1 MSEILFPDIGQCSL
15 IKHSESICGDFCY
28 VLRDG
33 DRMTAVLSDGLGSG
47 VKANIL
53 ATLTSKILSTLIA
66 RDLPLDECIY
76 TVASTLPMCSERKI
90 AYATFT
96 VLQIEDNTAYLVQYD
111 NPSAIL
117 LRGGESVQYKKDV
130 HFYAEKQIYES
141 RFELQDGDMILL
153 MSDGIV
159 NAGMGKN
166 ASSGWKREEV
176 ETFLEGWWSPKLSPK
191 RAASILCEAAED
203 LSLRSLDD
211 DTTVLVCK
219 MRVHRMANL
228 LIGPPHDP
236 KQDGQILDEF
246 FSKQG
251 SHIICGGTTSKLA
264 AAYLDKPLRP
274 LPDTAT
280 EKVPAISELEGADL
294 VTEGFITLRETA
306 AMGRNYLSN
315 DIFTFDTA
323 KASDGASLLCRELFE
338 NADSINIFFGTAENI
353 SNADLSMNLNA
364 KLALVEEI
372 ETMLKKQGKSVNIKI
387 C

>member
-141 RFELQDGDMILL
+141 RFELQDGDMIVL

-176 ETFLEGWWSPKLSPK
+176 ETFLEGWWSLKLSPK
-191 RAASILCEAAED
+191 RAASILCETAED

-236 KQDGQILDEF
+236 KQDGKILGEF

-251 SHIICGGTTSKLA
+251 IHIICGGTTSKLA

-306 AMGRNYLSN
+306 TMGRNYLSN
-315 DIFTFDTA
+315 DVFTFDTA

-338 NADSINIFFGTAENI
+338 NADSINIFFGTAEMLI
-353 SNADLSMNLNA
+353 SA
-364 KLALVEEI
+364 
-372 ETMLKKQGKSVNIKI
+372 
-387 C
+387 